1 VGAPAMPPAKLLLGG
16 LIENQCRAVRFYQF
30 FAALVF
36 LLGASV
42 LAVALFYQ
50 RALIPEALKS
60 LVGIGGGF
68 ISALSGFPLKEMLTR
83 QEKVGIFRAMQK
95 RMLALE
101 ASHDSMDQAERQRY
115 DAILWQAIE
124 KTALS

>member
-1 VGAPAMPPAKLLLGG
+1 MPSAELLLRG
-16 LIENQCRAVRFYQF
+16 LIENQHRAVRFYLV

-36 LLGASV
+36 LLGTSV
-42 LAVALFYQ
+42 LTVALFYQ
-50 RALIPEALKS
+50 RALVPEALKS

-68 ISALSGFPLKEMLTR
+68 VSALSGFPLKEMLNR

-95 RMLALE
+95 RMQALE

-115 DAILWQAIE
+115 DALLWQAIE